1 MWRRWGQLETG
12 ACRASWVLPMLL
24 RQTFGLWNPEPCRC
38 EMKKQKAHKQEDS
51 CGLMLP
57 CAFLAS
63 LALAPAQQL
72 AAVARAGPLF
82 VSDASRLQ
90 SLAEAVEASTE
101 GQPCDV
107 AAINGR
113 WRLLAT
119 TNVAEGGPVLPLLD
133 EQPALG
139 IIEVSQEFLT
149 ASGVLRCDNVI
160 TIIRP
165 EFGWDFGLLSLWTA
179 LAPGGRS
186 ALTLQHTARV
196 IENASPLRVD
206 IKLDRIMLDA
216 NRGAGERPEKI
227 GALAV
232 PSFFPDISEG
242 GTFDITYVDDDVRIA
257 RAVSGDVLRIYERE

>member
-1 MWRRWGQLETG
+1 M
-12 ACRASWVLPMLL
+12 
-24 RQTFGLWNPEPCRC
+24 
-38 EMKKQKAHKQEDS
+38 
-51 CGLMLP
+51 
-57 CAFLAS
+57 
-63 LALAPAQQL
+63 
-72 AAVARAGPLF
+72 
-82 VSDASRLQ
+82 Q